1 MREIKES
8 INKEWQNKSRN
19 NVGGK
24 YMIIIKNICQHNKC
38 WQNFQEKLIKRE
50 KKDIKEYKEYNVYD
64 NKE

>member
-8 INKEWQNKSRN
+8 INKEWQNKSGN

-24 YMIIIKNICQHNKC
+24 YMIIIKNICQHKKC
-38 WQNFQEKLIKRE
+38 SQTFSEKLIKTE
-50 KKDIKEYKEYNVYD
+50 KKDIKEYNVYN